1 MAKKEKEKKPV
12 LHLDGKDY
20 IIEDMTDLQKE
31 KAGEVAMYQ
40 NHVADVQNKLS
51 TNAFMRQQLVEC
63 EKVFVDKHQKGVKEL
78 KEMLNND
85 HSPHDMGDE
94 TD

>member
-1 MAKKEKEKKPV
+1 MN
-12 LHLDGKDY
+12 LDGKEY

-31 KAGEVAMYQ
+31 KASEVALYQ

-78 KEMLNND
+78 KEMLEAEGK
-85 HSPHDMGDE
+85 SK
-94 TD
+94 